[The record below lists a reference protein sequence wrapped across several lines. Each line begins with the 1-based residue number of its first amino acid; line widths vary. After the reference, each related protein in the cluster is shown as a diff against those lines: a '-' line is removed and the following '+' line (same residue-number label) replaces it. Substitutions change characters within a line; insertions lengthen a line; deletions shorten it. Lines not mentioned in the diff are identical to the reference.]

1 MAGEKNKVVIDGI
14 EHDMSEWSD
23 KQKILLEH
31 VADLDRKINSARF
44 NLHQLTV
51 GRDSFFAMLK
61 ESLEPKAGLND

>member
-1 MAGEKNKVVIDGI
+1 MAGEKNKVVIDGV

-44 NLHQLTV
+44 NLDQLTV